1 MKNNN
6 ETLTLNLTQPDRP
19 LPESWRRAALDIVR
33 TKVHPAL
40 RKLGENQ
47 SVTVAGN
54 RAKSPQLE
62 VKRLPAKS
70 SPWLARVVMNAETM
84 MYVARR
90 AIRVIHGGEAYYAS
104 I

>member
-19 LPESWRRAALDIVR
+19 LPESWRLAAVDIVR

-40 RKLGENQ
+40 QNLAENQ
-47 SVTVAGN
+47 SLTVAGN
-54 RAKSPQLE
+54 RTKSPQIE
-62 VKRLPAKS
+62 VKRLSAKS
-70 SPWLARVVMNAETM
+70 SPWLARVVMNAETVI
-84 MYVARR
+84 YVARR
-90 AIRVIHGGEAYYAS
+90 TLRVIHGGEVYHAT